1 MDKLKQLRDFMKSS
15 FSDWDDIQS
24 DQEKKLPQPPLEKPC
39 VNYLEIIDLPKATED
54 VLLKV
59 NVFDIINS
67 RKSRRKYKEEKLS
80 LEELSFLLWSTQG
93 VKKVRPNNYAT
104 IRTVPSAG
112 ARHPFETYL
121 IINRVD
127 GLKKGLYRYLAV
139 SNQLALIFEDDNL
152 EEKISRISHDQ
163 IFVGNGAAT
172 FIWTCIPYRGEWRYY
187 ISSHKHM
194 LLDAGHLCQNL
205 YIACEAIGCGTCAI
219 GAYDQTQIDKLIN
232 VDGEDEFVVYLAPVG
247 KY

>member
-1 MDKLKQLRDFMKSS
+1 MDKLKELRNFMKST
-15 FSDWDDIQS
+15 FSDWDNIQS

-39 VNYLEIIDLPKATED
+39 DNYIEIIDLPKATEN
-54 VLLKV
+54 VLLKS
-59 NVFDIINS
+59 NVFDIIES
-67 RKSRRKYKEEKLS
+67 RKSHRKYKEENLT

-93 VKKVRPNNYAT
+93 VKSIRGNNYAT

-127 GLKKGLYRYLAV
+127 NLKKGLYRYLAL
-139 SNQLALIFEDDNL
+139 SNQLALILEDDNL
-152 EEKISRISHDQ
+152 EEKISSISHDQ
-163 IFVGNGAAT
+163 VFVGKSAVV

-205 YIACEAIGCGTCAI
+205 YIASEAINCGTCAI
-219 GAYDQTQIDKLIN
+219 GAYNQIEIDKLLN
-232 VDGEDEFVVYLAPVG
+232 VDGENEYVVYLAPVG

>member
-1 MDKLKQLRDFMKSS
+1 MEKLKQLRKFMKSS
-15 FSDWDDIQS
+15 FSEWNDIKS
-24 DQEKKLPQPPLEKPC
+24 DQEKKLPQPPLEKTC
-39 VNYLEIIDLPKATED
+39 ENYLEIIDLPKAAEN
-54 VLLKV
+54 VLLNT

-67 RKSRRKYKEEKLS
+67 RKSRRKYKEENIS

-93 VKKVRPNNYAT
+93 VKDIRGDNYAT

-121 IINRVD
+121 IINKVD
-127 GLKKGLYRYLAV
+127 GLKKGLYRYLALN
-139 SNQLALIFEDDNL
+139 NQLALIFEDDNL
-152 EEKISRISHDQ
+152 EEKISKISHDQ
-163 IFVGNGAAT
+163 IFVGKSAVT

-205 YIACEAIGCGTCAI
+205 YIASEAINCGTCAI
-219 GAYDQTQIDKLIN
+219 GAYDQEEIDKLIN
-232 VDGEDEFVVYLAPVG
+232 VDGENEFVVYLAPVG